1 MSSTDRCPRRRP
13 GVEIDDDNTVR
24 SADGTRHLLN
34 DTALALWELC
44 DGHIHPNEMVDA
56 ICALFDATEVMVA
69 PDVGRLLDEFTRLGL
84 VDWVA
89 RSVPA
94 QAADRRRA
102 HRLGAGS

>member
-1 MSSTDRCPRRRP
+1 MSSADDCPRRRP

-44 DGHIHPNEMVDA
+44 DGHIQPHEMVDA
-56 ICALFDATEVMVA
+56 ICALFDATPVTVA
-69 PDVGRLLDEFTRLGL
+69 QDVARLLDEFTRLGL

-89 RSVPA
+89 GPSPA
-94 QAADRRRA
+94 RDADRQPG
-102 HRLGAGS
+102 HRLGTGS